1 MTATGKASSDS
12 ATNDPKR
19 RITIERKYK
28 ASVKDVWDL
37 WATAKGIE
45 SWWGPGGFTTKVKRM
60 DLRPGGEL
68 HYTMSASGADQIAF
82 MKSAGMPLDID
93 GTVIYAEI
101 VPHKLIAYTHLA
113 DFIPGVKPYDVA
125 TTVEFRQEGQIVHMT
140 VTFDAMHSDE
150 WTQRATMGWEGQ
162 LAKLSERFPA

>member
-1 MTATGKASSDS
+1 MTATGKASSVS
-12 ATNDPKR
+12 ATNLKR

-68 HYTMSASGADQIAF
+68 RYTMSASGADQIAF
-82 MKSAGMPLDID
+82 MKNAGMPLDID
-93 GTVIYAEI
+93 GIIVYSEI
-101 VPHKLIAYTHLA
+101 VPHELIAYTHLA
-113 DFIPGVKPYDVA
+113 DFIPGVKPYDIA
-125 TTVEFRQEGQIVHMT
+125 TTVEFRQEGQVVHMI
-140 VTFDAMHSDE
+140 VTFDVMHSDE

-162 LAKLSERFPA
+162 LAKLSELFPS